1 LVLVV
6 QVFFTH
12 LHQEVV
18 ITLYSTPLL
27 LLAVV
32 EAVITAKQVKLV
44 VQVVVKQKVTARALE
59 QQIKE
64 QQVVMV

>member
-1 LVLVV
+1 
-6 QVFFTH
+6 
-12 LHQEVV
+12 
-18 ITLYSTPLL
+18 
-27 LLAVV
+27 LAVV